1 LKTERIATFEY
12 TEFEYEVV
20 KEGEEGLKD
29 GKLHL
34 KEDSIE
40 KLERLNESLKFAVI
54 GRRKIK
60 VLNYAGVIGFGDVRL
75 EILPKFLK
83 RRYDR
88 GLLTPDEVKGR
99 EKILSNLLEML
110 KRTRRLSIKETDITM
125 LGYEKDDFFEI
136 FVYLF
141 AKNLL
146 NLLKYKVDASYV
158 RRYEELSF
166 VKGKIDVKRYVSNP
180 AKLHKVPCIFYERSV
195 DTPINR
201 TLKYVCYLLSK
212 KVSPENYRLLKQILA
227 ILDPVTLS
235 PVNVDYVKRIT
246 FNRLNAEF
254 KLFIDFCE
262 IILRSSTL
270 SLQGTQIEFFSIL
283 FPMEELFEKFVAE
296 VMKEIFGNSVQIQE
310 PIGYIVTKPIESFKL
325 IPDIVIKAGNES
337 YIIDTKYKLLDPED
351 RKLGVSQQDLYQI
364 YVY

>member
-1 LKTERIATFEY
+1 MKTERIATFEY

-146 NLLKYKVDASYV
+146 NLLKYKV
-158 RRYEELSF
+158 
-166 VKGKIDVKRYVSNP
+166 
-180 AKLHKVPCIFYERSV
+180 C
-195 DTPINR
+195 
-201 TLKYVCYLLSK
+201 LLYT
-212 KVSPENYRLLKQILA
+212 SP
-227 ILDPVTLS
+227 S
-235 PVNVDYVKRIT
+235 PR
-246 FNRLNAEF
+246 
-254 KLFIDFCE
+254 
-262 IILRSSTL
+262 
-270 SLQGTQIEFFSIL
+270 
-283 FPMEELFEKFVAE
+283 
-296 VMKEIFGNSVQIQE
+296 
-310 PIGYIVTKPIESFKL
+310 
-325 IPDIVIKAGNES
+325 
-337 YIIDTKYKLLDPED
+337 D
-351 RKLGVSQQDLYQI
+351 RG
-364 YVY
+364 